1 MATGID
7 PDVRYCSQC
16 GQPSPLD
23 GLARFGD
30 TLICPNCKNVYVQ
43 KLREGV
49 APVRPL
55 FQYGGFW
62 LRFVAALIDGII
74 LGVAGSAVQLLLL
87 GSAYRPFAGMRQD
100 IPPDQ
105 ALAAFGA
112 LMGTLALSMLVGVVI
127 GASYEGF
134 FVSRVGATPGKMVLG
149 LKVVRPN
156 GAPVNLGRAVGR
168 YFAKWRSSMTLG
180 IGYIIA
186 GFDAEKRAMHDMI
199 VDTRVIK
206 ADADA
211 GAVPY
216 APTQV

>member
-23 GLARFGD
+23 QLARFGD
-30 TLICPNCKNVYVQ
+30 TLVCPNCKYSYVQ

-49 APVRPL
+49 APVQPV
-55 FQYGGFW
+55 FYYGGFW
-62 LRFVAALIDGII
+62 IRFVAAFIDGAI
-74 LGVAGSAVQLLLL
+74 LTVTSSAVQLLLL
-87 GSAYRPFAGMRQD
+87 GSVYRPFGSMREP

-112 LMGTLALSMLVGVVI
+112 IMGTLALSMLIGVAI

-134 FVSRVGATPGKMVLG
+134 FVSRVGATPGKMALG
-149 LKVVRPN
+149 LKVVRPS
-156 GAPVNLGRAVGR
+156 GGPVSLGRAVAR
-168 YFAKWRSSMTLG
+168 YFAKWLSSMTLG

-199 VDTRVIK
+199 VDTRVVK
-206 ADADA
+206 ADRAA
-211 GAVPY
+211 LVLQP
-216 APTQV
+216 PRI

>member
-1 MATGID
+1 MATGIN

-16 GQPSPLD
+16 GQPAPLD
-23 GLARFGD
+23 QLARFGE
-30 TLICPNCKNVYVQ
+30 TLICPNCKNSFVQ

-49 APVRPL
+49 APVQPA
-55 FQYGGFW
+55 FHYGGFW
-62 LRFVAALIDGII
+62 IRFVAQLIDSII

-87 GSAYRPFAGMRQD
+87 GSAFRPFANMRPD
-100 IPPDQ
+100 LPPDQ
-105 ALAAFGA
+105 ALEAFGA

-149 LKVVRPN
+149 LKVVRPD
-156 GAPVNLGRAVGR
+156 GGPVTPGRAFGR
-168 YFAKWRSSMTLG
+168 YFAKWLSSITLC

-186 GFDAEKRAMHDMI
+186 GFDAQKRAMHDMI

-206 ADADA
+206 ADSA
-211 GAVPY
+211 AVAPY
-216 APTQV
+216 YAQQV

>member
-23 GLARFGD
+23 QLAHFGD
-30 TLICPNCKNVYVQ
+30 TLVCPNCKYNYVQ

-49 APVRPL
+49 APLRPM
-55 FQYGGFW
+55 FYYGGFW
-62 LRFVAALIDGII
+62 IRFVAALIDGII
-74 LGVAGSAVQLLLL
+74 MGVTSSAVQLLLL
-87 GSAYRPFAGMRQD
+87 GSVYRPFVNMREPM
-100 IPPDQ
+100 PPDQ

-112 LMGTLALSMLVGVVI
+112 IMGTLALSMLIGIAI

-134 FVSRVGATPGKMVLG
+134 FVSRVGATPGKMALG

-156 GAPVNLGRAVGR
+156 GGPVSLGRAVGR
-168 YFAKWRSSMTLG
+168 YFAKWLSSMTLG

-199 VDTRVIK
+199 VDTRVVK
-206 ADADA
+206 ADSTAL
-211 GAVPY
+211 VLQP
-216 APTQV
+216 PRI

>member
-1 MATGID
+1 
-7 PDVRYCSQC
+7 
-16 GQPSPLD
+16 
-23 GLARFGD
+23 
-30 TLICPNCKNVYVQ
+30 
-43 KLREGV
+43 
-49 APVRPL
+49 
-55 FQYGGFW
+55 
-62 LRFVAALIDGII
+62 
-74 LGVAGSAVQLLLL
+74 
-87 GSAYRPFAGMRQD
+87 
-100 IPPDQ
+100 
-105 ALAAFGA
+105 
-112 LMGTLALSMLVGVVI
+112 
-127 GASYEGF
+127 
-134 FVSRVGATPGKMVLG
+134 MVLG

-168 YFAKWRSSMTLG
+168 YFAKWLSSMTLG

>member
-1 MATGID
+1 MATGFD

-23 GLARFGD
+23 QLARFGD
-30 TLICPNCKNVYVQ
+30 TLVCPNCKNSFVQ

-49 APVRPL
+49 SPVQPV

-62 LRFVAALIDGII
+62 IRFVAALIDGII
-74 LGVAGSAVQLLLL
+74 MTVTSSAVQLLLL
-87 GSAYRPFAGMRQD
+87 GSAYRPFANMREPV
-100 IPPDQ
+100 PPDQ

-112 LMGTLALSMLVGVVI
+112 IMGTLALSALIGIAI

-134 FVSRVGATPGKMVLG
+134 FVSRVGATPGKMALG

-156 GAPVNLGRAVGR
+156 GGPVSLGRAFAR
-168 YFAKWRSSMTLG
+168 YFAKWLSSLTFG

-199 VDTRVIK
+199 VETRVIK
-206 ADADA
+206 VDSAAL
-211 GAVPY
+211 VPQ
-216 APTQV
+216 PPRI

>member
-23 GLARFGD
+23 QLARFGD
-30 TLICPNCKNVYVQ
+30 TLVCPNCKYSYVQ

-49 APVRPL
+49 APVQPV
-55 FQYGGFW
+55 FYYGGFW
-62 LRFVAALIDGII
+62 IRFVAAFIDGII
-74 LGVAGSAVQLLLL
+74 LAVTSSAVQLLLL
-87 GSAYRPFAGMRQD
+87 GSVYRPFANMREPM
-100 IPPDQ
+100 PPDQ

-112 LMGTLALSMLVGVVI
+112 LMGTLALSMLIGVAI

-134 FVSRVGATPGKMVLG
+134 FVSRVGATPGKMALG

-156 GAPVNLGRAVGR
+156 GGPVSPGRAFGR
-168 YFAKWRSSMTLG
+168 YFAKWLSSMTLG

-199 VDTRVIK
+199 VDTRVVR
-206 ADADA
+206 ADSAA
-211 GAVPY
+211 L
-216 APTQV
+216 APQPPRI

>member
-16 GQPSPLD
+16 GQPSPVD
-23 GLARFGD
+23 QLARFGD
-30 TLICPNCKNVYVQ
+30 TLVCPNCKYSYVQ

-49 APVRPL
+49 APVQPV
-55 FQYGGFW
+55 FYYGGFW
-62 LRFVAALIDGII
+62 IRFVAAFIDGII
-74 LGVAGSAVQLLLL
+74 LAVTSSAVQLLLL
-87 GSAYRPFAGMRQD
+87 GSVYRPFANMREPM
-100 IPPDQ
+100 PPDQ

-112 LMGTLALSMLVGVVI
+112 LMGTLALSMLIGVAI

-134 FVSRVGATPGKMVLG
+134 FVSRVGATPGKMALG

-156 GAPVNLGRAVGR
+156 GGPVSPGRAFGR
-168 YFAKWRSSMTLG
+168 YFAKWLSSMTLG

-199 VDTRVIK
+199 VDTRVVR
-206 ADADA
+206 ADSAA
-211 GAVPY
+211 L
-216 APTQV
+216 APQPPRI

>member
-1 MATGID
+1 MATGIN

-16 GQPSPLD
+16 GQPAPLD
-23 GLARFGD
+23 QLARFGD
-30 TLICPNCKNVYVQ
+30 TLICPNCKDNYVQ

-49 APVRPL
+49 APIRPA
-55 FQYGGFW
+55 FRYAGFW
-62 LRFVAALIDGII
+62 IRFVATLIDGII

-87 GSAYRPFAGMRQD
+87 GNAFRPFAQIRPNA
-100 IPPDQ
+100 PPEE

-112 LMGTLALSMLVGVVI
+112 MMGTLALSMLVGILI

-134 FVSRVGATPGKMVLG
+134 FVSRVGATPGKMALS

-156 GAPVNLGRAVGR
+156 GGPVSLGRAVGR
-168 YFAKWRSSMTLG
+168 YFAKWLSSITLC

-206 ADADA
+206 VDSAAA
-211 GAVPY
+211 SPY
-216 APTQV
+216 SPPQV

>member
-23 GLARFGD
+23 QLARFGD
-30 TLICPNCKNVYVQ
+30 TLVCPYCKYSYVQ

-49 APVRPL
+49 APLQPA
-55 FQYGGFW
+55 FYYGGFW
-62 LRFVAALIDGII
+62 IRFVAAVIDGII
-74 LGVAGSAVQLLLL
+74 MGVTSSAVQLLLL
-87 GSAYRPFAGMRQD
+87 GSVYRPFANMREPM
-100 IPPDQ
+100 PPDQ

-112 LMGTLALSMLVGVVI
+112 IMGTLALSMLIGVAI

-134 FVSRVGATPGKMVLG
+134 FVSRVGATPGKMALG

-156 GAPVNLGRAVGR
+156 GGPVSLGRAVGR
-168 YFAKWRSSMTLG
+168 YFAKWLSSMTLG

-199 VDTRVIK
+199 VDTRVVK
-206 ADADA
+206 ADSAA
-211 GAVPY
+211 LVLQP
-216 APTQV
+216 PRI